1 MTILGINL
9 LNQLVIER
17 KIDDPAEILNG
28 LNNEL
33 HKLLHHGTN
42 TLTTEG
48 MDALVTVFED
58 DSIEFATSGV
68 ALIHIHDEDFML
80 YRSTKKETETELM
93 IYENRKISLTESDQL
108 YLITDGF
115 QKQFG
120 SIRNKKFS
128 FKRIRELLEKIKVE
142 SMPLQKKYFENAW
155 SNWSEGHEQTDDI
168 TIIGLKKYR
177 SKN

>member
-1 MTILGINL
+1 MPVLFQMLDANVLILGPHGVPRVKLQRENAFAKASR
-9 LNQLVIER
+9 VIVHAVH
-17 KIDDPAEILNG
+17 D
-28 LNNEL
+28 
-33 HKLLHHGTN
+33 
-42 TLTTEG
+42 
-48 MDALVTVFED
+48 
-58 DSIEFATSGV
+58 EFAV
-68 ALIHIHDEDFML
+68 HIML
-80 YRSTKKETETELM
+80 QMVTLADD
-93 IYENRKISLTESDQL
+93 DQL

-168 TIIGLKKYR
+168 TIIGLKKYQPR
-177 SKN
+177 NE

>member
-1 MTILGINL
+1 
-9 LNQLVIER
+9 
-17 KIDDPAEILNG
+17 
-28 LNNEL
+28 
-33 HKLLHHGTN
+33 
-42 TLTTEG
+42 
-48 MDALVTVFED
+48 MDALVVVFEGND
-58 DSIEFATSGV
+58 IQFATSGV
-68 ALIHIHDEDFML
+68 ALIHIHKEEFNL
-80 YRSTKKETETELM
+80 YRYTKIEQDTELQ
-93 IYENRKISLTESDQL
+93 IYENKTLTLAEDDQL

-168 TIIGLKKYR
+168 TIIGLKKYQKIPD
-177 SKN
+177 S